1 MIRGPRTYR
10 KASRRRSRTRNAV
23 VAPLILIIRCN
34 EIGRGVP
41 VLTLNRPE
49 KVLGVT
55 PHLPLWLPQ
64 PDEIEPCAKS
74 DDQPATKT
82 FAKRN
87 RHSELSL
94 PATQASRPAEP
105 VMISLKMARPA
116 PLLFDLAPS
125 LHC

>member
-1 MIRGPRTYR
+1 IPTALARASQDAHAVDSPFILTIRH
-10 KASRRRSRTRNAV
+10 
-23 VAPLILIIRCN
+23 N

-41 VLTLNRPE
+41 VLTLSRPE
-49 KVLGVT
+49 KVLGET
-55 PHLPLWLPQ
+55 PHLPLWLPH

-74 DDQPATKT
+74 DNQPATKT

-125 LHC
+125 LHFPT